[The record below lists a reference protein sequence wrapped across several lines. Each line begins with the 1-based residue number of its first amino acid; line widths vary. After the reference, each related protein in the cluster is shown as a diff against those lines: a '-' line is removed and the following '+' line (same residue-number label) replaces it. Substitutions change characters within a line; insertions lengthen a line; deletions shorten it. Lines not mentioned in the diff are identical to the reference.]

1 MNIHF
6 GCLGNGTTCYDV
18 DRVVNN
24 DYPIVAH
31 ISNGGNVRWRE
42 ENCKTMTPEER
53 ELIEKYAAK
62 MREKT
67 RTHIKSIVNS
77 VEVRELCRL
86 LDSLPWSAQEKIIE
100 QAKADKSSLRFTI
113 VQNIEEILDN
123 LQKLFSLKLFSV
135 YRKAVTLH
143 EISNT

>member
-24 DYPIVAH
+24 DYPTVAH
-31 ISNGGNVRWRE
+31 ISNGGNIHWRE

-53 ELIEKYAAK
+53 ESIERYAAK
-62 MREKT
+62 MRERT
-67 RTHIKSIVNS
+67 RMHINSMVNS

-86 LDSLPWSAQEKIIE
+86 LDSLPYSMQRKITE
-100 QAKADKSSLRFTI
+100 QAEAENISLYFTI
-113 VQNIEEILDN
+113 QKNIEEILDN
-123 LQKLFSLKLFSV
+123 L
-135 YRKAVTLH
+135 
-143 EISNT
+143 

>member
-6 GCLGNGTTCYDV
+6 GHLGNGITCYDV

-31 ISNGGNVRWRE
+31 ISNGGNIHWYK
-42 ENCKTMTPEER
+42 ENCKTMTPEGK
-53 ELIEKYAAK
+53 ELIERYAAK

-67 RTHIKSIVNS
+67 RIRIMSIVNS
-77 VEVRELCRL
+77 AKVRELCKL

-100 QAKADKSSLRFTI
+100 QAKADKSSLHFTI
-113 VQNIEEILDN
+113 VQNIEEVLDN
-123 LQKLFSLKLFSV
+123 L
-135 YRKAVTLH
+135 
-143 EISNT
+143 